1 MLHNLHSVTEKKA
14 IQSRSVRTPTD
25 RKMKQKALE
34 MLNPFSKKSSSEIK
48 LFPNPTS
55 GLVNIQYELTQNVRV
70 EVKDI
75 MGRILM
81 QILMPA
87 GKVESTINLTALAG
101 GVYTYN
107 CFVGNEKKKTGKL
120 LKY

>member
-1 MLHNLHSVTEKKA
+1 MWMHTNIVHTTPLNLGAVCETQTA
-14 IQSRSVRTPTD
+14 GG
-25 RKMKQKALE
+25 
-34 MLNPFSKKSSSEIK
+34 KSSNEIK
-48 LFPNPTS
+48 LYPNPTS
-55 GLVNIQYELTQNVRV
+55 GLVNIQYELTQNLRL

-75 MGRILM
+75 TGRILM

-87 GKVESTINLTALAG
+87 GKVESTIDLTALAD